1 MKVLLIT
8 EYFPPIIQGGGEL
21 SASLLAEELAK
32 NKVETHVLTSHFPG
46 LQEQEEINGVIIHR
60 NLKTGLNPK
69 KIIDNIKRIM
79 FLQKSIKEQAKKLDK
94 EYNFD
99 VIHFLNTTSITK
111 LNIKTKKIAT
121 INNYTNFCPK
131 SNLYHKK
138 IKWKPGE
145 KNFKKYLKM
154 MLTSDYVGKQKLKPY
169 LKYNPIFLIWLYLN
183 YLKRR
188 KQIKYVDTFIV
199 LNNIIKL
206 NNSKKIYNLANI
218 PTKVEEYPIKLE
230 KNKVKILYS
239 GYLETIKGVDLLIR
253 SISKIENIQLIVLGS
268 GSEENNLKDLVKRLN
283 IESKVIFTGKV
294 DYKYIPFFYKNSDI
308 VVLPT
313 RWPEP
318 FSRNIL
324 EATFFGKPI
333 VASKT
338 GGNPEGITNNGFLVN
353 NTRELTEK
361 LQTLTKDKKLR
372 EKMGKASKKLYKEKF
387 DPKKLIKE
395 TIEFYKE

>member
-8 EYFPPIIQGGGEL
+8 EYFPPIIHGGGEL
-21 SASLLAEELAK
+21 SAQLLAEELAK
-32 NKVETHVLTSHFPG
+32 NKIETHILTSHFPG
-46 LQEQEEINGVIIHR
+46 LEEKEEKDIIIHR
-60 NLKTGLNPK
+60 KLKTGLNPK
-69 KIIDNIKRIM
+69 KITDNLKRIL

-94 EYNFD
+94 EYKYD
-99 VIHFLNTTSITK
+99 IIHFLNTTSITK
-111 LNIKTKKIAT
+111 LRTKTKKIAT

-145 KNFKKYLKM
+145 KNFTKYLKI
-154 MLTSDYVGKQKLKPY
+154 MLTSDYIGKQKLSFY
-169 LKYNPIFLIWLYLN
+169 LKYNPIFLIWLYKN

-188 KQIKYVDTFIV
+188 SQIKYVDKFIL
-199 LNNIIKL
+199 LNDTIKL

-218 PTKVEEYPIKLE
+218 PTKLEEFPINLDK
-230 KNKVKILYS
+230 KTTILYS
-239 GYLETIKGVDLLIR
+239 GYLEKIKGVDLLIK
-253 SISKIENIQLIVLGS
+253 SVAKIENAQLIILGS
-268 GSEENNLKDLVKRLN
+268 GSEENNLKQLTKQLKIQDR
-283 IESKVIFTGKV
+283 VIFTGKV

-333 VASKT
+333 IASNT

-361 LQTLTKDKKLR
+361 LQTLVNDKKLR

-387 DPKKLIKE
+387 DPKKLIKQ
-395 TIEFYKE
+395 TIDFYKN